1 MKWRRSLAGLVMFL
15 LVSGSLMGSEPVK
28 LLQVRWS
35 ELGKRIGGKKVT
47 LQLADGER
55 VEGQVRKVTATA
67 LVVKVKKSSNVAAH
81 PKGEIRIPRETVS
94 RIEARSSRKGRIGR
108 EAGRVG
114 LTGAAF
120 VGTLLGSLMV
130 VAGIGAR
137 SEEVF
142 KAKNAAASLAIAT
155 GVALLTYRALRP
167 KGVTLIEILPDSP
180 GEGKPKP
187 KNGKENQ
194 TGGS

>member
-55 VEGQVRKVTATA
+55 VEGQVRKVTATS

-81 PKGEIRIPRETVS
+81 PKGEIRIPRETVF
-94 RIEARSSRKGRIGR
+94 RIEARSSKKVRRGR
-108 EAGRVG
+108 EAGRII
-114 LTGAAF
+114 LTGGTF
-120 VGTLLGSLMV
+120 FSTLLGSMIALTGGELSESEPTNAQA
-130 VAGIGAR
+130 VASI
-137 SEEVF
+137 
-142 KAKNAAASLAIAT
+142 AIAT
-155 GVALLTYRALRP
+155 GVALLAYRALRP
-167 KGVTLIEILPDSP
+167 KNVILIEILPDSP

-187 KNGKENQ
+187 KNRRENQ
-194 TGGS
+194 TGGT